1 MMRDIMRLMMCASG
15 HLLKSQR
22 TRMRMTGFCVL
33 LIAALAVGCA
43 HSSKRAAQL
52 SATAVPK
59 VPEVPVFLNGPM
71 ALLFTN
77 VHGFRARVALES
89 GPAARQESVGELMGQ
104 GGSLVFMPALSGS
117 ATKHDPV
124 AGCAFIWNVHTHS
137 GYLLNGPMQAYAP
150 ISAGPQLGSLTTSA
164 ATTHATP
171 ERIDGHLCECANA
184 VVVTGDGAT
193 ATFRLWQA
201 ADLNGLPLRVT
212 STSTGTPLTLT
223 LSQAHLDPLP
233 NDLFAPPNGF
243 TKYDSPET
251 LVRELTARQHNL
263 KRRPAYTPDED
274 QPVGGPGLPPPA
286 RL

>member
-1 MMRDIMRLMMCASG
+1 MMRSIMRAMTRASA
-15 HLLKSQR
+15 HLPKSQR
-22 TRMRMTGFCVL
+22 TRMTGFSIL

-52 SATAVPK
+52 SATAVPR
-59 VPEVPVFLNGPM
+59 VPEVPAFLNGPL

-89 GPAARQESVGELMGQ
+89 GSSARQEAVGELMGQ

-117 ATKHDPV
+117 ATKRDPV
-124 AGCAFIWNVHTHS
+124 TGCAFIWNVPTHS
-137 GYLLNGPMQAYAP
+137 GYILNGPMQAYAP
-150 ISAGPQLGSLTTSA
+150 ISAGPKPASRTTDA
-164 ATTHATP
+164 ATSHAAP
-171 ERIDGHLCECANA
+171 ESIDGHLCECANA
-184 VVVTGDGAT
+184 VVVSSDGTT

-212 STSTGTPLTLT
+212 STSTGTPMTLT
-223 LSQAHLDPLP
+223 LSTARLETLP
-233 NDLFAPPNGF
+233 NDLFAPPHGF
-243 TKYDSPET
+243 TKYDSAET
-251 LVRELTARQHNL
+251 LVRALTARQHNL
-263 KRRPAYTPDED
+263 TRRKTYPPDDD